1 MLKRDGENLKTH
13 MSMMLQVKLNMIAV
27 HQVGMQLLLL
37 LEKLHSIGYLH
48 RDIKPQNILVGEYK
62 KVDTWKKIKLIDF
75 GLCIPYTKDANLLR
89 APLNDSE
96 HVLPG
101 YCQAD
106 GNAFF
111 ASLNADKNKQLSRRD
126 DLISLGYFLIY
137 LANGIPP
144 FFFNREGESSQ
155 EILRLQKLSMT
166 PERICEQY

>member
-1 MLKRDGENLKTH
+1 LEGFPTLYGEAIIDGKKCLVFKRDGENLKTH
-13 MSMMLQVKLNMIAV
+13 MSRMSQVKLNFVAV
-27 HQVGMQLLLL
+27 HQVGMQLILL

-48 RDIKPQNILVGEYK
+48 RDIKPQNILVGEHK
-62 KVDTWKKIKLIDF
+62 KLETRNKIKLIDF

-111 ASLNADKNKQLSRRD
+111 ASLNCDKNK
-126 DLISLGYFLIY
+126 
-137 LANGIPP
+137 
-144 FFFNREGESSQ
+144 
-155 EILRLQKLSMT
+155 
-166 PERICEQY
+166 